1 MPEAK
6 TKRNTRS
13 NSKTK
18 STSSKSKSTSRKK
31 PNKNTQDKAVVES
44 KGAKMPSKLKNEI
57 TALIVIACGIFL
69 LVSFHTEAAGSV
81 GEFFEKILKGCFAS
95 SAYLLP
101 YYLLVYGVLLLI
113 GKVQNLGKRSAVFLL
128 LVFLA
133 LIIINSTRYYS
144 ALKEHHLTIDYIK
157 SMYGNGIE
165 LKGGGI
171 IGGMLCSMLL
181 NWFGK
186 IGTYIFSIT
195 VIMISLILLTGT
207 PISALIVKLREKNK
221 VASEAAAERMVIKD
235 DYQEA
240 PIDVKAQQKQE
251 LDDYNQK
258 QIKII
263 DYMKDEQLFNK
274 KDAQSKNAPQQE
286 GQVENTRPIKEEK
299 KKSIDLPKDVD
310 LSKDEVENI
319 KINIA
324 PDPDENYQMPKID
337 LLNKLKSKRNNT
349 YDRDNLVAKAE
360 KLEETLHNFGVKAKV
375 LEVSKG
381 PTVTRYEIQPSPG
394 VKVSSIVRLS
404 DDIALNLEASSIR
417 MEAPIPGKAAVGIEI
432 QNEANTPVT
441 LREVLESSTFKKHP
455 SKIAFGVG
463 KDISGN
469 PMVTDLAKMPHLLIA
484 GATGSGKSVCI
495 NSIIISILY
504 KARPEEVK
512 LLLIDPKVVELNIF
526 NGIPHLLIPVV
537 TDPGKAAAALNWAVQ
552 EMTNRYKSFAEES
565 VRDLASYNKKMTQE
579 GKELMPQVVI
589 IIDELAD
596 LMMASPSQVEE
607 AICRLAQMA
616 RAAGMHLIVATQRP
630 SVDVITGVIKAN
642 VPSRIAFAVSSMV
655 DSRTILDMGGAE
667 KLLGRG
673 DMLFYPSGMSKPT
686 RIQGSLILDNEVERV
701 ITFIK
706 DQANTNNYS
715 EEIIDTIES
724 GKIDMPTNETDTLLK
739 DAIDLVVSA
748 EQASVSMLQRRFR
761 IGYNRAARLM
771 DEMEE
776 RGIVGAHEGSKPR
789 RVLITKDE
797 LEELSNEQG
806 D

>member
-1 MPEAK
+1 MAEAK
-6 TKRNTRS
+6 TKR
-13 NSKTK
+13 K
-18 STSSKSKSTSRKK
+18 SRSKSKTTTTKKK
-31 PNKNTQDKAVVES
+31 PIQKIKDKPISEEKNRKVPKE
-44 KGAKMPSKLKNEI
+44 LRNEI
-57 TALIVIACGIFL
+57 TALILIACGIFL
-69 LVSFHTEAAGSV
+69 LISFHSEAAGRV
-81 GEFFEKILKGCFAS
+81 GEFFEKIFKGCFAS
-95 SAYLLP
+95 SAFILP
-101 YYLLVYGVLLLI
+101 YYLLGYGILLLI
-113 GKVQNLGKRSAVFLL
+113 GKIKNTSKKSPIFLS

-133 LIIINSTRYYS
+133 IIIMNSIRYYS
-144 ALKEHHLTIDYIK
+144 ALAEFNISLSIIK
-157 SMYGNGIE
+157 NMYTNGIE
-165 LKGGGI
+165 LKGGGV
-171 IGGMLCSMLL
+171 IGGILSTIFI
-181 NWFGK
+181 NWFGVL
-186 IGTYIFSIT
+186 GTYIFATTIL
-195 VIMISLILLTGT
+195 IINLILLTGT
-207 PISALIVKLREKNK
+207 PISALISKYKEKKKAFNIFNDEEK
-221 VASEAAAERMVIKD
+221 EVEDIKKN
-235 DYQEA
+235 
-240 PIDVKAQQKQE
+240 IDTIIPNNKQE
-251 LDDYNQK
+251 IDAYNQK

-263 DYMKDEQLFNK
+263 DYMKDEQLFSK
-274 KDAQSKNAPQQE
+274 KEAQTSNAME
-286 GQVENTRPIKEEK
+286 EDGQTVETNTLKEDK
-299 KKSIDLPKDVD
+299 KKNIDLPKTDVE
-310 LSKDEVENI
+310 SI
-319 KINIA
+319 TINIA
-324 PDPDENYQMPKID
+324 PDHDANYKLPSID
-337 LLNKLKSKRNNT
+337 LLNKVNSKRNNT
-349 YDRDNLVAKAE
+349 YDRNDLVAKAQ

-404 DDIALNLEASSIR
+404 DDIALNLKASSIR

-432 QNEANTPVT
+432 QNESNTPVT
-441 LREVLESSTFKKHP
+441 LREVLESNTFKKHP
-455 SKIAFGVG
+455 SKIAVGVG

-512 LLLIDPKVVELNIF
+512 LLLIDPKVVELNVF

-537 TDPGKAAAALNWAVQ
+537 TDPQKAAAALNWAVQ
-552 EMTNRYKSFAEES
+552 EMTNRYKAFAEES
-565 VRDLASYNKKMTQE
+565 VRDLDSYNKKMSKE
-579 GKELMPQVVI
+579 GKELMPQIVV

-642 VPSRIAFAVSSMV
+642 VPSRIAFSVSSMV

-686 RIQGSLILDNEVERV
+686 RIQGSLITDNEVEKV
-701 ITFIK
+701 IQFVKEQT
-706 DQANTNNYS
+706 NTNNYS

-724 GKIDMPTNETDTLLK
+724 GKIDMPSNEADSLLK
-739 DAIDLVVSA
+739 DAIELVVSA

-789 RVLITKDE
+789 KVLLTKDE
-797 LEELSNEQG
+797 LEELSNE
-806 D
+806 

>member
-1 MPEAK
+1 MSEAK
-6 TKRNTRS
+6 NKRNSRS

-18 STSSKSKSTSRKK
+18 STSRKK
-31 PNKNTQDKAVVES
+31 PVRDTRDKPVSEDKGS
-44 KGAKMPSKLKNEI
+44 KAPSKLRNEI

-69 LVSFHTEAAGSV
+69 LISFHSEAV
-81 GEFFEKILKGCFAS
+81 GRVGVFFESILKGCFAS
-95 SAYLLP
+95 SAFILP
-101 YYLLVYGVLLLI
+101 YYLLGYGILLLI
-113 GKVQNLGKRSAVFLL
+113 GKIQNVGKKSVIFLS

-133 LIIINSTRYYS
+133 LIMMNSIRFYDELAEYS
-144 ALKEHHLTIDYIK
+144 LSMDMVKAMYNHGIALD
-157 SMYGNGIE
+157 
-165 LKGGGI
+165 GGGI
-171 IGGMLCSMLL
+171 VGGLLCVIFI
-181 NWFGK
+181 NWFGEP
-186 IGTYIFSIT
+186 GTYIFAIT
-195 VIMISLILLTGT
+195 ILIISVILLTGT
-207 PISALIVKLREKNK
+207 PISTFITSLKEKNK
-221 VASEAAAERMVIKD
+221 LITETAAEKMVIKD
-235 DYQEA
+235 DLQEEQ
-240 PIDVKAQQKQE
+240 IHGREQQKQE
-251 LDDYNQK
+251 SGDYNQK

-274 KDAQSKNAPQQE
+274 KEVSIKSIAEQE
-286 GQVENTRPIKEEK
+286 GQAESVNSVKEAKEK
-299 KKSIDLPKDVD
+299 KKNVDLPKP
-310 LSKDEVENI
+310 EVENI
-319 KINIA
+319 KINLA
-324 PDPDENYQMPKID
+324 PDPDENYQLPKLD
-337 LLNKLKSKRNNT
+337 LLNKLKSKRHNT

-455 SKIAFGVG
+455 SKITFAVG

-469 PMVTDLAKMPHLLIA
+469 PMVTDLGKMPHLLIA

-512 LLLIDPKVVELNIF
+512 LLLIDPKVVELNVF

-552 EMTNRYKSFAEES
+552 EMTNRYKAFAEES
-565 VRDLASYNKKMTQE
+565 VRDLESYNKKMARA
-579 GKELMPQVVI
+579 GKDSMPQVVI
-589 IIDELAD
+589 VIDELAD
-596 LMMASPSQVEE
+596 LMMASPAQVEE

-686 RIQGSLILDNEVERV
+686 RIQGSLIMDHEVERV
-701 ITFIK
+701 IQFVK
-706 DQANTNNYS
+706 DQTNTNNYS

-724 GKIDMPTNETDTLLK
+724 GKVDMSSNEADSLLK
-739 DAIDLVVSA
+739 EAIDLVVSA

-789 RVLITKDE
+789 RVLLTKEE
-797 LEELSNEQG
+797 LEELSNETE
-806 D
+806 